1 MAAMS
6 YEMARAAAE
15 KLIQAGRANGLT
27 REALIGQIIAESRSA
42 GGAPQ
47 LATGAGLMMA
57 PQPVLL
63 SPGTKAVQGVP
74 FTAPKPTAPAPAQP
88 QAEAMPA
95 QGVAPRPASRPSRY
109 QPELDR
115 VMTNLGVAKKAMS
128 DAVASGQKPN
138 VTDQIRLDTM
148 QEQADRLGALVR
160 AEGSPEAEIPEEMR
174 AAFEG
179 RQARIARREEL
190 LAEAKARSPWEALL
204 AGGAALAQGRRGES
218 FGEALTRGL
227 QTGLQEYGRARRA
240 GEEGAESIA
249 EARDKALMDRYNMRE
264 QAVANARQRALE
276 MMGIGDTARDRAVA
290 NIRLPVQIGAEETA
304 AELAKLNLKNAP
316 EMARLDQL
324 VALARINASNREGRG
339 DGRVDVEGR
348 TDRAETGKAAAR
360 YRGYAARYEALRA
373 ANPGANLKALRE
385 ADPKTVDDY
394 LAARAELE
402 GYSAELERTQ
412 GFTPYIGGRNPSVGA
427 LSVGGDRPPVP
438 GARKAP
444 DGKYYVPDPKRPGKY
459 KLVV

>member
-1 MAAMS
+1 MAVMD
-6 YEMARAAAE
+6 YRRAQALAE
-15 KLIQAGRANGLT
+15 ELIKTGQSKGLS
-27 REALIGQIIAESRSA
+27 REALVQQIVAES
-42 GGAPQ
+42 GGA
-47 LATGAGLMMA
+47 GAPGTAIGVVA
-57 PQPVLL
+57 PQPREVT
-63 SPGTKAVQGVP
+63 PATPAVPGVP
-74 FTAPKPTAPAPAQP
+74 LVAPK
-88 QAEAMPA
+88 
-95 QGVAPRPASRPSRY
+95 PASRPSRY

-115 VMTNLGVAKKAMS
+115 VLAELGGAKKAMS
-128 DAVASGQKPN
+128 DAVAKGQKPN
-138 VTDQIRLDTM
+138 VADQIRLDTM
-148 QEQADRLGALVR
+148 QETADRLGALVR

-174 AAFEG
+174 AALEG
-179 RQARIARREEL
+179 RQARLARREEL
-190 LAEAKARSPWEALL
+190 LAEARARSPWEALI

-249 EARDKALMDRYNMRE
+249 EARDQALMDRYNMRE
-264 QAVANARQRALE
+264 QATANARQRALE

-290 NIRLPVQIGAEETA
+290 NIRLPVQIGTEETA

-316 EMARLDQL
+316 EMAELDKR

-360 YRGYAARYEALRA
+360 YRGAAARYEALRA
-373 ANPGANLKALRE
+373 ANPGATMQALRE

-394 LAARAELE
+394 LATRAELE

-427 LSVGGDRPPVP
+427 LSVGSDRPPVP

-444 DGKYYVPDPKRPGKY
+444 DGKYYVPDPERPGKY